1 MKRQSLSSAITR
13 GTEIIPTLKPGR
25 PRHCRTCASIS
36 KWQRSFRKSMPVHAG
51 APVKETFRVEAAS
64 QDQNEPRGKKPGLLA
79 AASGF
84 LALSA
89 AQGMK
94 NSRRAE
100 RSKRHR
106 QPVFK
111 EACCKHVFTRRDMAL
126 RLLELYRCWCGTCFC
141 IRDIK
146 EIVDRKR
153 RIEPA
158 GTWRAVPLERDRAK
172 PKMRRS
178 ICFAYSSFLT

>member
-1 MKRQSLSSAITR
+1 
-13 GTEIIPTLKPGR
+13 
-25 PRHCRTCASIS
+25 
-36 KWQRSFRKSMPVHAG
+36 MPVHAG

-126 RLLELYRCWCGTCFC
+126 RLLELYRCWCGSAWGDEASNLLGRCECC
-141 IRDIK
+141 IHLRPIF
-146 EIVDRKR
+146 RLY
-153 RIEPA
+153 
-158 GTWRAVPLERDRAK
+158 GTHKLAK
-172 PKMRRS
+172 WF
-178 ICFAYSSFLT
+178 I